1 MTDKHTP
8 FDFLNAINTKAVGEL
23 DIDQYNPFMVNRGL
37 SFFQDTILWA
47 NEMNSRSHIDKK
59 LQFDF
64 LLNTVSKKKRFS
76 KWFKSEKI
84 EDVELLMDYYKVN
97 RMRAQEMLHIISED
111 QINVLKD
118 KLFLG
123 GRK

>member
-1 MTDKHTP
+1 
-8 FDFLNAINTKAVGEL
+8 
-23 DIDQYNPFMVNRGL
+23 
-37 SFFQDTILWA
+37 
-47 NEMNSRSHIDKK
+47 MNSRSHIDKK